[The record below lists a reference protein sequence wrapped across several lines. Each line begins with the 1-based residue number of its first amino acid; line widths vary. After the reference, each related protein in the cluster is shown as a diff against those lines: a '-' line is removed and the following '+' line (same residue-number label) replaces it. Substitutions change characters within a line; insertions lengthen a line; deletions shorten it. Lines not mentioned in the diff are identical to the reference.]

1 MEIIDNDM
9 HFFVIL
15 KMNDINNNY
24 MNDFISDSIKRD
36 NRTNKQVLRY
46 FYFQKPKSILQSSVR
61 YCDTPTWLLTWLS
74 ANFPHQKVV
83 LTSKARDEIFKWF
96 IDASQIPEQVNINF
110 ICRFYSWQMFA
121 IKKSRRALVEVM
133 LSTSIKSFNKVE

>member
-1 MEIIDNDM
+1 M
-9 HFFVIL
+9 HFFMIL

-36 NRTNKQVLRY
+36 NRTNKQVLHY
-46 FYFQKPKSILQSSVR
+46 FHISKNQNPYFRVHVR
-61 YCDTPTWLLTWLS
+61 YCDTPTWLLTWLG

-133 LSTSIKSFNKVE
+133 LSTSIKSFNKVK